1 MPNAG
6 ALLAAERERQS
17 LSRSDIA
24 HRLHMSAS
32 QVEALETGD
41 YTRLPRGTFLRGF
54 VRNYAKAVGLDP
66 EPVLAALIAESP
78 EDSRPGIVVASQN
91 IRFDPIGDRLSNP
104 YVKAAGLATVVVAGC
119 FAVMYWWLF
128 IRTALPVPVSRKP
141 VVAEAPKVVE
151 PKVVEPKVVEPL
163 PTFIE
168 APRVEAPAP
177 APVAPAKIDPP
188 PASTPAPVKTAPAKS
203 EAPKAEATKAAP
215 PKTETAFASPASS
228 SGGTVIRLKFKGT
241 AWVEIKDGQ
250 GKVLLSRNQPGG
262 SEAEVIGKPPF
273 VVVVGNA
280 PEVQMFLNDRPFDL
294 EPHTKVAV
302 ARFTIN

>member
-17 LSRSDIA
+17 LSRADIA

-32 QVEALETGD
+32 QVEALEAGD
-41 YTRLPRGTFLRGF
+41 FARLPRGTFLRGF

-91 IRFDPIGDRLSNP
+91 IRFDPLGDRLSNP
-104 YVKAAGLATVVVAGC
+104 YVKAAGFATVVVAGC

-128 IRTALPVPVSRKP
+128 IRTAPPASAARKP
-141 VVAEAPKVVE
+141 AVAAAVPKT
-151 PKVVEPKVVEPL
+151 VEPL
-163 PTFIE
+163 PTFVE
-168 APRVEAPAP
+168 APRYVEPPAPAP
-177 APVAPAKIDPP
+177 APVEPARIDPP
-188 PASTPAPVKTAPAKS
+188 PASTPAPAKAAPA
-203 EAPKAEATKAAP
+203 APAKAAP
-215 PKTETAFASPASS
+215 PKTEAAFASPASS
-228 SGGTVIRLKFKGT
+228 SVTVDSGSVVAAGGSVIRLKFKGT
-241 AWVEIKDGQ
+241 AWVEIKDAQ

-262 SEAEVIGKPPF
+262 SEAEVVGKPPLS
-273 VVVVGNA
+273 VVVGNA